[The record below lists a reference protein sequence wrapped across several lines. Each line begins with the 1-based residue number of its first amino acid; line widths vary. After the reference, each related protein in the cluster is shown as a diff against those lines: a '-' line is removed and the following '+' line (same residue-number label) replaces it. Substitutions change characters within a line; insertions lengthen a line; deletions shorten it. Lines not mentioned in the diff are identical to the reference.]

1 MRHFSVF
8 LLGVLFLF
16 LVACGQ
22 LAERKQP
29 PMTLYQLSQQMDL
42 NLSGEQL
49 AKGYCAACHG
59 MPKPDI
65 MEKAAWKTIL
75 PDMRKRMGLY
85 LEEDLGDPLP
95 EDEGIPE
102 GIYSK
107 TPYITRDKWKKLEA
121 YYLENAPNVRLPQPL
136 KEAPQLGI
144 PSFQLEVPKF
154 DIIRASLTTL
164 VRVHPSTG
172 NLLVGDRLRALY
184 HLDTKKG
191 FLPLDSLPTAVAP
204 VDLAWREDGSF
215 DLLAMGMMDSA
226 NGSLGQLTQV
236 TSLSMGAGLP
246 VLDRLMRPLDVEVGD
261 WNGDGAQDYAISQF
275 GNHLGKLS
283 LFLSGPTGFQEKV
296 LKQEPGAGRMLAM
309 DYDRDGDLDL
319 LVLMTQAKEGLLLF
333 DNLGAGVFKEKELL
347 AFHPAFGAS
356 DFRMEDLNGDG
367 KFEIVLTNGY
377 NADQQQVLKSYQGLH
392 LFSQNVEGEYQEK
405 WFYPLYGASG
415 VELGDFDEDG
425 KHEIA
430 VISFFGDPKEADEQQ
445 FLYFKQDKA
454 GKYRPHGLAERLQGS
469 WMTLT
474 KGDLDLDGDLDLVLG
489 AYLSEE
495 LYQPPFRPWRPF
507 VILRN
512 TLR

>member
-415 VELGDFDEDG
+415 VELGDFYEDG
-425 KHEIA
+425 KHENA

-445 FLYFKQDKA
+445 FL
-454 GKYRPHGLAERLQGS
+454 
-469 WMTLT
+469 
-474 KGDLDLDGDLDLVLG
+474 
-489 AYLSEE
+489 
-495 LYQPPFRPWRPF
+495 
-507 VILRN
+507 
-512 TLR
+512 

>member
-1 MRHFSVF
+1 
-8 LLGVLFLF
+8 
-16 LVACGQ
+16 
-22 LAERKQP
+22 
-29 PMTLYQLSQQMDL
+29 
-42 NLSGEQL
+42 
-49 AKGYCAACHG
+49 
-59 MPKPDI
+59 
-65 MEKAAWKTIL
+65 
-75 PDMRKRMGLY
+75 
-85 LEEDLGDPLP
+85 
-95 EDEGIPE
+95 
-102 GIYSK
+102 
-107 TPYITRDKWKKLEA
+107 
-121 YYLENAPNVRLPQPL
+121 
-136 KEAPQLGI
+136 
-144 PSFQLEVPKF
+144 
-154 DIIRASLTTL
+154 
-164 VRVHPSTG
+164 
-172 NLLVGDRLRALY
+172 
-184 HLDTKKG
+184 
-191 FLPLDSLPTAVAP
+191 VAP

-489 AYLSEE
+489 AYLSDE